1 MAIKKYSK
9 VKFTLRKELIII
21 LAAIVV
27 LVVATILLNLPNE
40 EEKFL
45 EKWNNAGAQI
55 SENRLY
61 EEVTIDEL
69 NQILASKK
77 ADETTFVFFATP
89 ENADSVTYFTQVVNH
104 ANTHDVSKVYLVDS
118 AFAIGTREEGNDLD
132 KQLSE
137 IEAKFN
143 EDLVQL
149 LKDEYCVSS
158 IFSESPNFSKL
169 TNDNC
174 WTTQLV
180 HQTKLIIDKKG
191 VEGAAVTIMANG
203 ATGAPD
209 QEYKKIYYDFILDQ
223 AFGFIITQNDSVL
236 FSGVVKNL

>member
-89 ENADSVTYFTQVVNH
+89 ENADSVTYFSQVVNH

-137 IEAKFN
+137 IEAKFKVD
-143 EDLVQL
+143 EDAT
-149 LKDEYCVSS
+149 
-158 IFSESPNFSKL
+158 FKL
-169 TNDNC
+169 
-174 WTTQLV
+174 
-180 HQTKLIIDKKG
+180 
-191 VEGAAVTIMANG
+191 
-203 ATGAPD
+203 
-209 QEYKKIYYDFILDQ
+209 
-223 AFGFIITQNDSVL
+223 DSVPNIWVFKGDVLVETVDDYEEADNKWNAALAQL
-236 FSGVVKNL
+236 FTYAYKEKQ

>member
-55 SENRLY
+55 TENRLY

-69 NQILASKK
+69 TQILASKK
-77 ADETTFVFFATP
+77 ADEATFVFFATP
-89 ENADSVTYFTQVVNH
+89 DNADSVTYFTQVVNH

-137 IEAKFN
+137 IEAKFKVD
-143 EDLVQL
+143 EDAT
-149 LKDEYCVSS
+149 
-158 IFSESPNFSKL
+158 FKL
-169 TNDNC
+169 
-174 WTTQLV
+174 
-180 HQTKLIIDKKG
+180 
-191 VEGAAVTIMANG
+191 
-203 ATGAPD
+203 
-209 QEYKKIYYDFILDQ
+209 
-223 AFGFIITQNDSVL
+223 DSVPNIWVFKGDVLVETVDDHEGKTDKWNAAFASL
-236 FSGVVKNL
+236 FTYAYREQQ

>member
-1 MAIKKYSK
+1 MNHDYFFTNTNHGLKIYFIKPTTKSLDEIY
-9 VKFTLRKELIII
+9 TKENLS
-21 LAAIVV
+21 
-27 LVVATILLNLPNE
+27 LVIKDRTYDWRDEDLKE
-40 EEKFL
+40 EYYT
-45 EKWNNAGAQI
+45 
-55 SENRLY
+55 RC
-61 EEVTIDEL
+61 
-69 NQILASKK
+69 
-77 ADETTFVFFATP
+77 FFP
-89 ENADSVTYFTQVVNH
+89 
-104 ANTHDVSKVYLVDS
+104 
-118 AFAIGTREEGNDLD
+118 
-132 KQLSE
+132 E